1 MDSKFTRNEII
12 ELLPLY
18 VLGTLD
24 AEEILAVDAFIQQ
37 DDELLAQVA
46 ELETTVSQ
54 LAYVAPAAAPPADS
68 LSRLLDKIETQA
80 DAAGPAASATRPRV
94 APPAAQP
101 AQSTQP
107 SRPPWWEQLM
117 GSFNRWTWATAGLAA
132 LFVFLSVYTI
142 QLRQENMTLL
152 QQVQL
157 LQQEINQNTTLIADL
172 YQADR
177 IVSLPGTEEAP
188 EATGIFY
195 TQNDTGFFVIDGLE
209 PLPADQTYQLWLV
222 PPGGTAI
229 DAVSVG
235 FLPVSGSAASAMQAV
250 DIPNDLLDFY
260 IVDVSVE
267 PAGGSQNLSGPVV
280 IRGTTE

>member
-1 MDSKFTRNEII
+1 METKFTRNEIV

-18 VLGTLD
+18 VLGSLD
-24 AEEILAVDAFIQQ
+24 VEDMLAVDEFIQQ
-37 DDELLAQVA
+37 DEALMAQVA
-46 ELETTVSQ
+46 ELEATVFN
-54 LAYVAPAAAPPADS
+54 LAYVAPPAAPPADS
-68 LSRLLDKIETQA
+68 LARLMERIDEQEDVVQSA
-80 DAAGPAASATRPRV
+80 VEEVEAAAPVSTAKPAP
-94 APPAAQP
+94 AP
-101 AQSTQP
+101 SQP
-107 SRPPWWEQLM
+107 SWLEQFM

-132 LFVFLSVYTI
+132 LFVFLSVYTL
-142 QLRQENMTLL
+142 QLRQENLTLAR
-152 QQVQL
+152 QVQL
-157 LQQEINQNTTLIADL
+157 LQQELDQNTTLVTDL

-188 EATGIFY
+188 DASGIFY
-195 TQNDTGFFVIDGLE
+195 TQNETGIFVIDGLE

-235 FLPVSGSAASAMQAV
+235 FLPVNDGAESATQIV
-250 DIPNDLLDFY
+250 NVPNDLLDFY

>member
-1 MDSKFTRNEII
+1 METKFTRNEIV

-18 VLGTLD
+18 VLGSLD
-24 AEEILAVDAFIQQ
+24 VEDMLAVDEFIQQ
-37 DDELLAQVA
+37 DEALMAQVA
-46 ELETTVSQ
+46 ELEATVFN
-54 LAYVAPAAAPPADS
+54 LAYVAPPAAPPADS
-68 LSRLLDKIETQA
+68 LARLMARIDEQEDVVQSA
-80 DAAGPAASATRPRV
+80 VEEVEAAAPVSTAKPAP
-94 APPAAQP
+94 AP
-101 AQSTQP
+101 SQP
-107 SRPPWWEQLM
+107 SWLEQFM

-132 LFVFLSVYTI
+132 LFVFLSVYTL
-142 QLRQENMTLL
+142 QLRQENLTLAR
-152 QQVQL
+152 QVQL
-157 LQQEINQNTTLIADL
+157 LQQELDQNTTLVTDL

-188 EATGIFY
+188 DASGIFY
-195 TQNDTGFFVIDGLE
+195 TQNETGIFVIDGLE

-235 FLPVSGSAASAMQAV
+235 FLPVNDGAESATQIV
-250 DIPNDLLDFY
+250 NVPNDLLDFY

-267 PAGGSQNLSGPVV
+267 PDGGSQNLSGPVV